1 MKKKFLFT
9 YLFIVFTSHFFA
21 QKVEEKK
28 YSFSFE
34 NKTIYECFIT
44 IEHETKQK
52 FYYYEKWEDLG
63 KIINLTFNEENLET
77 VLNTIFKD
85 TNLNFFRD
93 KNKFIITQNNFIY
106 TDLNL
111 DLIAKDS
118 VLNENKAKPLFFEKI
133 TNNQESES
141 ERIIIIGK
149 QDKIINKKSHVL
161 DGVITDSKTNNP
173 ISGAVI
179 NITNRNKKTETD
191 IDGYFRIEL
200 PDGLNIIEIISM
212 SYKKISSKI
221 ILKKDATLNYQLKE
235 NITLLNEV
243 IVQKE
248 KNKEIKTIASGVTTF
263 NVEKAKNV
271 PLVLGERDIIKLALA
286 LPGIKAASE
295 GSSGINVRGGKDD
308 QNLFLLDN
316 ATIYNPSHFF
326 GFFSSVNPYLVNEV
340 NIYKGHIPAEFGGR
354 IASVFEINSKE
365 GNYEKFKGEGGIG
378 PVTSNITFTTPI
390 LKEKSTLIAGARAT
404 YSKWILK
411 QLDNKDL
418 NKSDA
423 SFYDAYLKYKH
434 KINENNTLE
443 ASAYYSKDKFN
454 ISSDSLYNYSNSAF
468 SLNWKHNF
476 NKKNISNFQLI
487 NSNYAFG
494 IDYVADNL
502 KSFNY
507 DFNINE
513 TKFIFKN
520 VYFYNEKHKFS
531 YGLNSTL
538 YQLNPG
544 ELIPIDENSLLT
556 YRKTN
561 DEKGLEN
568 AIFINDEYSASK
580 KLSFNLGLRYSS
592 FLALGP
598 ATQTIYSSGASTSSG
613 NIEEIRNY
621 RKNEVIKNYNGLEY
635 RFGSRFMFNETFS
648 VKLAYTSNYQY
659 LHKLSSN
666 TTQSPTDTW
675 KLADLNIKPAFGQQL
690 SLGFFKSLKD
700 DLYQV
705 SLEGYY
711 KKTEN
716 FLDFKVGSDL
726 LFSESIERDAIQG
739 KGKAYGVELLL
750 KKPEGRLN
758 GWIGYTYSRSLIQLN
773 GDTPDKIVNNGS
785 YFASNFDKPHDFN
798 TILNYKFTK
807 RYSASFNFTYQTGR
821 PITYPVGTYT
831 YGNAQYTLYS
841 DRNKFRIP
849 DYYRVDIGIN
859 IEGNHKIKK
868 PYHSFWN
875 ISVYNLLGRNNP
887 HSIFFITDNGQ
898 IKAYKT
904 SIFSYPVPTITYNFK
919 F

>member
-1 MKKKFLFT
+1 MKKKFLINF
-9 YLFIVFTSHFFA
+9 LFILFA
-21 QKVEEKK
+21 STLQGQNNEETK

-34 NKTIYECFIT
+34 NKAIKECFKE
-44 IEHETKQK
+44 IENKTQNR
-52 FYYYEKWEDLG
+52 FYFNEKWTDLN
-63 KIINLTFNEENLET
+63 KKINLSFNEVNLET
-77 VLNTIFKD
+77 ILNDIIKD
-85 TNLNFFRD
+85 TNLNFFKD
-93 KNKFIITQNNFIY
+93 DNKFIITQSNFIY
-106 TDLNL
+106 TDINTNL
-111 DLIAKDS
+111 IVKDS
-118 VLNENKAKPLFFEKI
+118 VINENKTSPLFFEKI
-133 TNNQESES
+133 IDNQDTESES
-141 ERIIIIGK
+141 ITIIGK
-149 QDKIINKKSHVL
+149 QDGVNHKKTHVL
-161 DGVITDSKTNNP
+161 DGIIIDTKTNNP
-173 ISGAVI
+173 ISGVVI
-179 NITNRNKKTETD
+179 NVTNRNKKTETD
-191 IDGYFRIEL
+191 IDGYFKIEL
-200 PDGLNIIEIISM
+200 PDGLNVIEIISM
-212 SYKKISSKI
+212 SYKKINQKI
-221 ILKKDATLNYQLKE
+221 ILKKDATLNYQLTE

-243 IVQKE
+243 VVQKE
-248 KNKEIKTIASGVTTF
+248 KNKEVKTVASGVTTF

-271 PLVLGERDIIKLALA
+271 PLVLGERDIIKLALS

-390 LKEKSTLIAGARAT
+390 VKGKSTLIAGARAT

-411 QLDNKDL
+411 QIDNENL
-418 NKSDA
+418 QKSDA
-423 SFYDAYLKYKH
+423 SFYDIYLKYKH
-434 KINENNTLE
+434 KINENNAIET
-443 ASAYYSKDKFN
+443 SAYYSKDNFN
-454 ISSDSLYNYSNSAF
+454 ISSDSLYSYSNSAF

-531 YGLNSTL
+531 YGLNATL

-544 ELIPIDENSLLT
+544 ELKPIDDNSLLT
-556 YRKTN
+556 YRKIN
-561 DEKGLEN
+561 NEKGLES
-568 AIFINDEYSASK
+568 ALFINDEYTLNK

-592 FLALGP
+592 FLAMGP
-598 ATQTIYSSGASTSSG
+598 SSQTIYRDGAPTTSG
-613 NIEEIRNY
+613 NIEEIRTY
-621 RKNEVIKNYNGLEY
+621 KNNEAIKNYNGLEY
-635 RFGSRFMFNETFS
+635 RFGSRYMFNETFS
-648 VKLAYTSNYQY
+648 VKLAYTTNYQY

-675 KLADLNIKPAFGQQL
+675 KLADLNIKPAFGQQM

-700 DLYQV
+700 DLYQI

-726 LFSESIERDAIQG
+726 LLSESIERDAIQG
-739 KGKAYGVELLL
+739 KGKAYGVEFLI
-750 KKPEGRLN
+750 KKSEGRLN

-773 GDTPDKIVNNGS
+773 GNTPDKVVNNGN

-821 PITYPVGTYT
+821 PVTYPVGTYT

-887 HSIFFITDNGQ
+887 HSIFFVTENGQ

-904 SIFSYPVPTITYNFK
+904 SIFSYPIPTITYNFK